1 MIEYM
6 TTITVPID
14 TGLQAFIESEIR
26 AGTSDSKAHL
36 VRYAL
41 GRLREERALARLQE
55 AETDIKEGRVYQGD
69 LKKLLKKF

>member
-1 MIEYM
+1 M
-6 TTITVPID
+6 TTITIPI
-14 TGLQAFIESEIR
+14 TKELHSFIESEIR
-26 AGTSDSKAHL
+26 AGTSESKAHL

-41 GRLREERALARLQE
+41 GRLQEERALSRIQE